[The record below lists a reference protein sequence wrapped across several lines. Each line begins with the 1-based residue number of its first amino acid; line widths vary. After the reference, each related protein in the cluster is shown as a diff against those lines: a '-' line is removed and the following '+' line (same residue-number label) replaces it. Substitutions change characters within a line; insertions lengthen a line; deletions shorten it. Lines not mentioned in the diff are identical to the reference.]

1 MEKELPRLQ
10 KALAA
15 AGVASRR
22 ACETLIAEGQVQVNG
37 KVVRELGTKV
47 DPTKDE
53 IRVNGERV
61 AMQQKHKPLYIM
73 LNKPGGFTSTASDP
87 HADHTVLELLAQIE
101 ERVYPVG
108 RLDVDSE
115 GLLLLTNDGE
125 FANRLTHP
133 RYHVPKLY
141 RVRARGFVGRVEA
154 TRLAEGIDLEDGR
167 TAAAEV
173 RFIEYDSASLSTI
186 VEITLY
192 EGRNRQVRR
201 MFEAIGHPVRQLTR
215 IGFGSLRLAGLNSG
229 TWRKLRPEEVDAL
242 LALALPTPT
251 PPKSERRIKSSGP
264 YRPPYPRAVQDAE
277 GETRRPG
284 HQETVEGEEAQDTRH
299 KIQDTRYKAQDT
311 WEEGEGK
318 RKEDLTQNPKSKIQN
333 PAPRPFENRKPQGQR
348 SDRRSAPTFGQKPG
362 QKPAPRPTSKYGPK
376 TGGPRSPRGYEEDD
390 SRPRAFDPSEMT
402 RQLDHPARPA
412 TPFEKKIA
420 RMAKPNVPSFNSGS
434 NSVTRPDERRPA
446 PGGSPVNA
454 RPAPRPAFGA
464 RSDQYPKPR
473 PQNPNGPRNFAPR
486 SAPAPTPDGTTNN
499 AQGRKAGIPYVPRPK
514 PGFAKF
520 GRAKP

>member
-1 MEKELPRLQ
+1 M
-10 KALAA
+10 
-15 AGVASRR
+15 
-22 ACETLIAEGQVQVNG
+22 QVNG

-53 IRVNGERV
+53 IRVNGEPV
-61 AMQQKHKPLYIM
+61 ALQQKHKPLYIM
-73 LNKPGGFTSTASDP
+73 LHKPVGFTSTASDP
-87 HADHTVLELLAQIE
+87 HAEHTVLELLAQIE

-108 RLDVDSE
+108 RLDVDSD

-173 RFIEYDSASLSTI
+173 RFIEYDSASLWTI

-251 PPKSERRIKSSGP
+251 PPKSERRIKPSGP
-264 YRPPYPRAVQDAE
+264 YRPPYPRAAQKAE
-277 GETRRPG
+277 GETEEEGTERTESRRPKA
-284 HQETVEGEEAQDTRH
+284 EEDKNEDFL
-299 KIQDTRYKAQDT
+299 KIA
-311 WEEGEGK
+311 
-318 RKEDLTQNPKSKIQN
+318 KSK
-333 PAPRPFENRKPQGQR
+333 PYTPEPLTAPRPFESRKPQGQ
-348 SDRRSAPTFGQKPG
+348 SSGQKPE
-362 QKPAPRPTSKYGPK
+362 QRF
-376 TGGPRSPRGYEEDD
+376 
-390 SRPRAFDPSEMT
+390 RAKAGAET
-402 RQLDHPARPA
+402 WA
-412 TPFEKKIA
+412 E
-420 RMAKPNVPSFNSGS
+420 
-434 NSVTRPDERRPA
+434 
-446 PGGSPVNA
+446 
-454 RPAPRPAFGA
+454 A
-464 RSDQYPKPR
+464 RSKIWVEDR
-473 PQNPNGPRNFAPR
+473 RTTFA
-486 SAPAPTPDGTTNN
+486 TWL
-499 AQGRKAGIPYVPRPK
+499 
-514 PGFAKF
+514 
-520 GRAKP
+520 

>member
-1 MEKELPRLQ
+1 M
-10 KALAA
+10 
-15 AGVASRR
+15 
-22 ACETLIAEGQVQVNG
+22 QVNG

-47 DPTKDE
+47 DPDKDE
-53 IRVNGERV
+53 VRVNGERV
-61 AMQQKHKPLYIM
+61 TLQQKTKPLYIM
-73 LNKPGGFTSTASDP
+73 LNKPVGFTSTASDP
-87 HADHTVLELLAQIE
+87 HAEHTVLELLAQIE

-141 RVRARGFVGRVEA
+141 RVRARGFVDRVAA

-173 RFIEYDSASLSTI
+173 RFIEYDAASLSTI

-201 MFEAIGHPVRQLTR
+201 MFEAVGNPVRQLSR
-215 IGFGSLRLAGLNSG
+215 IGFGSLRLANLNSG

-251 PPKSERRIKSSGP
+251 PPKSERRVKPSGP
-264 YRPPYPRAVQDAE
+264 YRPPYPRAAQGTEEEKGDEKREE
-277 GETRRPG
+277 GKGKRD
-284 HQETVEGEEAQDTRH
+284 EE
-299 KIQDTRYKAQDT
+299 KIQTP
-311 WEEGEGK
+311 EP
-318 RKEDLTQNPKSKIQN
+318 LT
-333 PAPRPFENRKPQGQR
+333 APRHFETRKPQGQKSDQR
-348 SDRRSAPTFGQKPG
+348 SDWQPGMNSGFKQGSKPG
-362 QKPAPRPTSKYGPK
+362 QKPAPRPAAKYGPK

-390 SRPRAFDPSEMT
+390 NRPRPFDPSEYT

-412 TPFEKKIA
+412 TPFEKKIG
-420 RMAKPNVPSFNSGS
+420 RMAKPGTSGS
-434 NSVTRPDERRPA
+434 PAGTGPDARRPA
-446 PGGSPVNA
+446 PGGSNDRSNGAMRSAPGGSAGSA
-454 RPAPRPAFGA
+454 RPAPRPVSGM
-464 RSDQYPKPR
+464 RPDQNPKPKN
-473 PQNPNGPRNFAPR
+473 QNPNGPRKFAPN
-486 SAPAPTPDGTTNN
+486 SPPAPSPDGSTNN